1 MRERPKAIVFDLDET
16 LIDNAAAWVYC
27 VEEALISVTG
37 RRESARP
44 LVAEYRRRPLR
55 DVFGILTGTREESM
69 RCEQLFTAMYGRSAL
84 KKLLVHPGVGMALD
98 QVRGVR
104 IEMAAITRL
113 AHGPAMRQIESTG
126 LDRFFSVMSPTPP
139 GEAWSVTARIKDC
152 LGYLDRAPASCVF
165 ISGEKSDLDLASSTG
180 IMCYEAEW
188 VAQAK
193 TGYPG
198 VANASAIPVMFVGK

>member
-1 MRERPKAIVFDLDET
+1 MRVRPKAIVFDLDET
-16 LIDNAAAWVYC
+16 LIDNAPAWLYS

-44 LVAEYRRRPLR
+44 LLAEYRRRPIR
-55 DVFGILTGTREESM
+55 DVFGILTRTREESM
-69 RCEQLFTAMYGRSAL
+69 RCEQLFTMMYGRSAL

-126 LDRFFSVMSPTPP
+126 LDRFFAVMSPTPP
-139 GEAWSVTARIKDC
+139 GEAWSVTERIRDC
-152 LGYLDRAPASCVF
+152 LGYLERAPANCVF
-165 ISGEKSDLDLASSTG
+165 VSGEKADLDSASSTA
-180 IMCYEAEW
+180 IACYEAAW
-188 VAQAK
+188 VAAEK
-193 TGYPG
+193 TGYPAL
-198 VANASAIPVMFVGK
+198 ANASAIPGTFI